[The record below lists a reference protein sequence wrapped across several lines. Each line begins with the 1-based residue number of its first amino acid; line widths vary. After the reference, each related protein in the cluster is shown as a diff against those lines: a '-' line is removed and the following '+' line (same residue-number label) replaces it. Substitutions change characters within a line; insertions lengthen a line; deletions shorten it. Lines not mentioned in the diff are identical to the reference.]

1 MKAEKSR
8 SVRKGQPSRH
18 LVDLY
23 RNGKRILRVGVFDA
37 EDLLEIMWQGPGAMV
52 ADQIAIAA
60 DAFKSASTVN
70 PITGEPWGPGGMQR
84 AAQED
89 LALHRGLV
97 DEEIYLACWRRDGT
111 SHIASMPYTHD
122 TKRRRVKWAPI
133 DTHSDMTGMTGR
145 FPHVARDAFAQQTV
159 IDAAIEQLGP
169 PPDDVDLDAVAQQ
182 CAVEWVLTLPPSIV
196 VIEGPKGPGLRVGHP
211 PLRND
216 PGV

>member
-111 SHIASMPYTHD
+111 SHIASMPYAHD

-133 DTHSDMTGMTGR
+133 DTDYSRDKVTGR